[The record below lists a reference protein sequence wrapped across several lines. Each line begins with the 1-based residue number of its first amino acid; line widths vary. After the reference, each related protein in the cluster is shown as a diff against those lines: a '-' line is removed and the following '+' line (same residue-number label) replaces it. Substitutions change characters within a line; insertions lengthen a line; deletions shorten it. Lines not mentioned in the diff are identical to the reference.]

1 MARVVQH
8 SAFPDRRSANRRDWS
23 KQEQETMPPRKTVL
37 KLILATVAAM
47 PPAAPA
53 ESLKEIVVTATRL
66 DQKLADIPGGAS
78 VVGYHDL
85 HGGRQELGLDESLA
99 RVPGLFFQNRYN
111 FTQDLRISIRGFG
124 ARSNFGIRGIKIL
137 VDDIPS
143 TLADG
148 QSGVDDV
155 DLGSIARA
163 EVLRGPSSALYGASA
178 GGVVSLYTE
187 DGPETPFIEGTV
199 GVGEYDHQKYQLKTG
214 GQFRSLNYLMNA
226 SYLNNDGYREHS
238 EVNHALFNSKFRYDI
253 DEVSDVTLV
262 INAVDSPVADDPGA
276 LTPAEVEA
284 DAKLAQARNLSSNAG
299 EALEQQKFG
308 WVYRRELADGHEVRL
323 RNYYT
328 WRDFRNY
335 LPLGTH
341 IPFSAIDGVVEF
353 DRFFFGGGA
362 QYTWTAAPG
371 GRPNRFSIGFD
382 IDRQEDDRQR
392 FVNSFGN
399 KGALTFD
406 QMEEATAWGVYAR
419 DELALTDTVQL
430 TLGGRFDQVDL
441 DVADRFFANGDQSGN
456 VDFDEFSP
464 MAGLTWNVH
473 GDIRLFA
480 NYSTAFETPTFT
492 ELGNPAQDLGVNLG
506 GFNDIEAQTA
516 EGFEVGVRGSAWD
529 RVTFELAVYTMD
541 VEDEVTNV
549 VSTGNRAFF
558 ENADTDRFGVEAGVV
573 VDFMEGLRLT
583 LAYTYSDFEFDSF
596 PSNPSAVGK
605 SLPGIPEQQFYAEL
619 AWRHRSGFFL
629 IGDVLV
635 VDELFT
641 NNTNTGT
648 SDGYEVANLRAG
660 CEFVRGRASLSPY
673 VGINNMFDENYIGNV
688 RLNAFG
694 DRTYE
699 PAPDFNAY
707 GGLAVRYSF

>member
-1 MARVVQH
+1 M
-8 SAFPDRRSANRRDWS
+8 
-23 KQEQETMPPRKTVL
+23 KTKETRKSVPLLMLTAL
-37 KLILATVAAM
+37 L
-47 PPAAPA
+47 AAPFA
-53 ESLKEIVVTATRL
+53 HAGKSLQEIVVTASRL
-66 DQKLADIPGGAS
+66 EQRLVNIPGGAS
-78 VVGYHDL
+78 VVTESDL

-163 EVLRGPSSALYGASA
+163 EVIRGPSSALYGASA
-178 GGVVSLYTE
+178 GGVLSLYTE
-187 DGPETPFIEGTV
+187 DGPESPFIEAGV
-199 GVGEYDHQKYQLKTG
+199 NVGEYDHQKYQLKTG
-214 GQFRSLNYLMNA
+214 GQYDRLNYLMNA
-226 SYLNNDGYREHS
+226 SYLNNDGYRDYS
-238 EVNHALFNSKFRYDI
+238 EVNHTLFNSKFRYDI
-253 DEVSDVTLV
+253 DDASDLTMVFNL
-262 INAVDSPVADDPGA
+262 VDSPVADDAGA
-276 LTPAEVEA
+276 LAPADVEA
-284 DAKLAQARNLSSNAG
+284 DRKQAQPRNLSSNAG
-299 EALEQQKFG
+299 ESLEQQKLG
-308 WVYRRELADGHEVRL
+308 WVYRRELAEGHEIRV

-328 WRDFRNY
+328 WRDFGNF

-353 DRFFFGGGA
+353 DRFFYGGGA
-362 QYTWTAAPG
+362 QYTWSSSLAG
-371 GRPNRFSIGFD
+371 HPNRFTVGFD

-406 QMEEATAWGVYAR
+406 QMEEATAWGIYVR
-419 DELALTDTVQL
+419 DVLALTDTVQL
-430 TLGGRFDQVDL
+430 TVGGRFDQVDL
-441 DVADRFFANGDQSGN
+441 DVDDRFLANGDQSSN

-464 MAGLTWNVH
+464 MVGVTWNVF
-473 GDIRLFA
+473 DELRLFA

-506 GFNDIEAQTA
+506 GFNNIEAQTA
-516 EGFEVGVRGSAWD
+516 KGFEVGARGMLWG
-529 RVTFELAVYTMD
+529 RVSFELSIFDMD
-541 VEDEVTNV
+541 VKDEVTNV

-558 ENADTDRFGVEAGVV
+558 ENADTDRFGVEAGVI
-573 VDFMEGLRLT
+573 VDIIDGLRLT
-583 LAYTYSDFEFDSF
+583 TAYTYSDFEFDTF
-596 PSNPSAVGK
+596 ATNPAAEGK
-605 SLPGIPEQQFYAEL
+605 NLPGIPEQQFYAEL
-619 AWRHRSGFFL
+619 AWRHDSGIFI
-629 IGDVLV
+629 IGDILV

-641 NNTNTGT
+641 NNSNSGT
-648 SDGYEVANLRAG
+648 SAAYEVANLRAG
-660 CEFVRGRASLSPY
+660 FDYQWGKALLTPY
-673 VGINNMFDENYIGNV
+673 VGINNLFDEGYIGNV

-699 PAPDFNAY
+699 PAPDANAY
-707 GGLAVRYSF
+707 GGVTVRYSF